1 MRTFSCFTFEK
12 NKAVPSLIFIVSP
25 TLSRARELARSE
37 LLSDSDGVFVEICE
51 GAQLLCV
58 ETAGQGEKLGDLGS

>member
-12 NKAVPSLIFIVSP
+12 NKTVPSLTFIISP
-25 TLSRARELARSE
+25 TLRRARELARSE
-37 LLSDSDGVFVEICE
+37 LLSNRNGVFVEICE

-58 ETAGQGEKLGDLGS
+58 ETAGQGEMLDEPGS